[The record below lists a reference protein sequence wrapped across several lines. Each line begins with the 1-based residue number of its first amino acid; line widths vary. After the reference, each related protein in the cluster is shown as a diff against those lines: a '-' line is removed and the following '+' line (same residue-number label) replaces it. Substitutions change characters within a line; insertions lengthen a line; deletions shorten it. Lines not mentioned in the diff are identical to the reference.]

1 MAGRRGGVAKSTHR
15 FALSN
20 RPMCRASAQTVV
32 WMRCWR
38 EACLFS
44 DSRWT
49 GGKRAGQRTAWES
62 GRADVGVVGSRLAQ
76 TGRRAARA
84 VGRKQ
89 TRRSRRWMRMRQTR
103 TCSRARGLGRGVV
116 VVVRRSLSGRRWL
129 SSTGQLRWDC
139 RGQHATCGGKMWR
152 RSHRMSG
159 ARITSWSREMF
170 RRITARQDVKERQ
183 RKAMGTLLGL
193 QSFSRQHE
201 HEQPSKCQLQPITP
215 RGHRNAGSHHPSTV
229 LVRHTSSLT
238 PATDPTSPASGVHY
252 VHR

>member
-103 TCSRARGLGRGVV
+103 TCSRATGLGRGVSSLSVDRGRTDGVVWSV
-116 VVVRRSLSGRRWL
+116 VVDWTLDGGSGTVEAR
-129 SSTGQLRWDC
+129 C
-139 RGQHATCGGKMWR
+139 GKMWR
-152 RSHRMSG
+152 RSHRTLG
-159 ARITSWSREMF
+159 ARIVWASGETA
-170 RRITARQDVKERQ
+170 RRITGRQDVWENTNTD
-183 RKAMGTLLGL
+183 G
-193 QSFSRQHE
+193 SRHF
-201 HEQPSKCQLQPITP
+201 
-215 RGHRNAGSHHPSTV
+215 
-229 LVRHTSSLT
+229 
-238 PATDPTSPASGVHY
+238 
-252 VHR
+252 